1 MAVSVLNMQ
10 NGIYRRRRVV
20 NRIMLTVSLST
31 LLFGLFWLF
40 WIILTL
46 LMKGAPRCRTRSSP
60 KSRRRRARPAAC
72 SRSSAAC

>member
-46 LMKGAPRCRTRSSP
+46 LMKGAPALSYALHRNHAA
-60 KSRRRRARPAAC
+60 ARPAAC
-72 SRSSAAC
+72 STRSSAAC